1 MYVTVKQTQDILQVS
16 RSTVVRMVKNNTI
29 ESIKCGRS
37 VRILLSSILSQE
49 EGDMKWNTNLKSL
62 AETEDTGRYTGQKK
76 STEVESGSLY
86 QEGILLAKRMKRKQS
101 RSSVVGLQDNQ
112 MSLT

>member
-1 MYVTVKQTQDILQVS
+1 MEYKLKEP
-16 RSTVVRMVKNNTI
+16 R
-29 ESIKCGRS
+29 
-37 VRILLSSILSQE
+37 
-49 EGDMKWNTNLKSL
+49 GDRRHWEIYWT
-62 AETEDTGRYTGQKK
+62 
-76 STEVESGSLY
+76 TEVDSGSLY